1 MILLVIGKLNIILV
15 YIIYNNNWVF
25 KMLLLILYRILLG
38 IFIYFDMDMDR
49 FMKIKKFI
57 NIYNILNIMFYF
69 KRNLNN

>member
-25 KMLLLILYRILLG
+25 KTLLLILYRILLG

-57 NIYNILNIMFYF
+57 NIYNILNIMFY
-69 KRNLNN
+69 